1 MKFTTYT
8 TFPEQTSN
16 ESLWV
21 LVDSEQLQS
30 NLNTYQINNLES
42 ILTATQYKANFNE
55 TLPLFGQLSTQPHSQ
70 LLGLGKAA
78 ELQAV
83 KLAKLAQTIIKSTQ
97 NKFKHIA
104 IDIAALPV
112 EYHYLFALLNSSSLW
127 L

>member
-8 TFPEQTSN
+8 TFPEQPSN

-30 NLNTYQINNLES
+30 NLNTYQITNLES
-42 ILTATQYKANFNE
+42 ILAATQYKANFNE
-55 TLPLFGQLSTQPHSQ
+55 TLPLFGQLSTQPPSQ

-83 KLAKLAQTIIKSTQ
+83 KLAKLAQTLIKST
-97 NKFKHIA
+97 
-104 IDIAALPV
+104 
-112 EYHYLFALLNSSSLW
+112 
-127 L
+127 